1 MKLKQNILVILYF
14 LLPFFV
20 IAQNKIPED
29 KALHLSAGCAT
40 SMVTY
45 TIVYDITKDKKKA
58 LVYSLLS
65 SILIGTLKE
74 LKDSRQPNNY
84 FDVNDIIYTSS
95 GGLVGSLTLDL
106 FNNYKK
112 QKNAK

>member
-1 MKLKQNILVILYF
+1 MKKTTTILLFLSLISFAQKQ
-14 LLPFFV
+14 
-20 IAQNKIPED
+20 IPED
-29 KALHLSAGCAT
+29 KAFHLGAGYAT

-45 TIVYDITKDKKKA
+45 TIVYDATKDKKKA

-74 LKDSRQPNNY
+74 LKDSREPNNY
-84 FDVNDIIYTSS
+84 FDINDVIYTTS
-95 GGLVGSLTLDL
+95 GGVVASLTLDL

-112 QKNAK
+112 QKK

>member
-1 MKLKQNILVILYF
+1 MHNVLF
-14 LLPFFV
+14 LLLPIFV
-20 IAQNKIPED
+20 FSQKQIPED
-29 KALHLSAGCAT
+29 KAFHLGAGYAT

-45 TIVYDITKDKKKA
+45 TIVYDVTKDKKKA

-74 LKDSRQPNNY
+74 LKDSREPNNY
-84 FDVNDIIYTSS
+84 FDINDVIYTTS
-95 GGLVGSLTLDL
+95 GGVVASLTLDL

-112 QKNAK
+112 QKK